1 MTTIT
6 CICYVYGIVIY
17 ILHTRYE
24 YWYGDMATRRRRAF
38 VFEIWCDDGENSIIL
53 VSLGKHN
60 ELNIIIRVC

>member
-1 MTTIT
+1 MNIGT
-6 CICYVYGIVIY
+6 VIWR
-17 ILHTRYE
+17 H
-24 YWYGDMATRRRRAF
+24 DV